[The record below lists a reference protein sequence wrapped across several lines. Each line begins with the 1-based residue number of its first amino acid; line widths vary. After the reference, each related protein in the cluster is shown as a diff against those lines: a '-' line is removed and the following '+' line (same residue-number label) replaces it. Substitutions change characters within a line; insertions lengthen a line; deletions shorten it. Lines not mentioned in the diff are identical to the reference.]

1 MKTLTW
7 PYGNNNY
14 YAKGNDD
21 IQASTYFR
29 MNKFINSEINNNNDH
44 IITTYNLSFTP
55 YDLQINNIFSK
66 IFYID
71 LDEDCTYDETK
82 NRRSFTDP
90 LVLSGKPYTIEITCT
105 LFDLTNSSYQGTIQ
119 YDENYFNKSRVF
131 FSVGQ
136 NVPGVGGNIF
146 TVGTDSIH
154 SNKKKPV
161 IGLTTK
167 DGNIKSLPTSEALS
181 IEDNKEYT
189 FRLVYNPSGINEEKI
204 LLFMKDLT
212 DPTNSFVLQSTGYGL
227 STIHNYMITKPRLY
241 FYTSGWTNESGWNQ
255 TFDYALASFSEN
267 DNPIQVS
274 DGVLYP
280 IEYSIE
286 QLNNITYDEPIF
298 TFNDPDIGYDET
310 TTTDQMYVTG
320 DNELVLYIE

>member
-14 YAKGNDD
+14 YAKGDAD

-29 MNKFINSEINNNNDH
+29 MNKFINSEINNNNNH

-71 LDEDCTYDETK
+71 LDEDYTYDETK

-90 LVLSGKPYTIEITCT
+90 LVLSGKAYTIEITCT
-105 LFDLTNSSYQGTIQ
+105 IFDVTSSSYQGTAQ
-119 YDENYFNKSRVF
+119 YDENYFHKSRVF

-146 TVGTDSIH
+146 TIGTDSTH

-167 DGNIKSLPTSEALS
+167 DGCIKSLPTSEALS

-189 FRLVYNPSGINEEKI
+189 FRFVYNPSGINEEKL
-204 LLFMKDLT
+204 LLFMKDLS
-212 DPTNSFVLQSTGYGL
+212 DPNNSFVLQSTAYGL
-227 STIHNYMITKPRLY
+227 STIHNYIITKPRLY
-241 FYTSGWTNESGWNQ
+241 LYTSGWTNESGWNQ
-255 TFDYALASFSEN
+255 TVDYALASISQEN
-267 DNPIQVS
+267 NQIQVS
-274 DGVLYP
+274 DEVLSP
-280 IEYSIE
+280 IEYRIA
-286 QLNNITYDEPIF
+286 QLITITYDAPVFPINA
-298 TFNDPDIGYDET
+298 TDIGYDAT
-310 TTTDQMYVTG
+310 TTP
-320 DNELVLYIE
+320 NEIIVHG

>member
-1 MKTLTW
+1 
-7 PYGNNNY
+7 
-14 YAKGNDD
+14 
-21 IQASTYFR
+21 
-29 MNKFINSEINNNNDH
+29 
-44 IITTYNLSFTP
+44 
-55 YDLQINNIFSK
+55 
-66 IFYID
+66 
-71 LDEDCTYDETK
+71 
-82 NRRSFTDP
+82 
-90 LVLSGKPYTIEITCT
+90 
-105 LFDLTNSSYQGTIQ
+105 
-119 YDENYFNKSRVF
+119 
-131 FSVGQ
+131 
-136 NVPGVGGNIF
+136 
-146 TVGTDSIH
+146 
-154 SNKKKPV
+154 
-161 IGLTTK
+161 
-167 DGNIKSLPTSEALS
+167 
-181 IEDNKEYT
+181 
-189 FRLVYNPSGINEEKI
+189 
-204 LLFMKDLT
+204 MKDLT

-310 TTTDQMYVTG
+310 TTADQMYVTG